1 MDECSFVLTQ
11 LMQQLPR
18 RAFTRGV
25 QRYHGDRRVRVFSC
39 RDQFLCMAFAQLTF
53 RDSLRDLVT
62 CLRAL
67 GPKLY
72 HVGLRGGISR
82 STLADAN
89 ERRDWRIW
97 AHFAQHLIAQAR
109 RLYVEDDFGVQL
121 QQTAYVLDATV
132 IDLCLTLFPWAHA
145 QRTSGGIKV
154 HTLMDLRG
162 NIPCFLR
169 VSSTKATDASILDQ
183 LPVEPGAFYIM
194 DRGYNDYARLYQLHL
209 QHATFIVRAKANLSV
224 QRLAATP
231 VQRSTG
237 LRSDQLVRFKHRQTA
252 ARYPEILRRVSFF
265 DTEQQRRFVFM
276 TNERQLP
283 ALTIAELYR
292 RRWRIELFF
301 KWIKQHLRIKHFYG
315 TSPNAVKTQLWIAIS
330 VYVLVAILRKQLGI
344 QRSLAEMLQILS
356 LTLFEK
362 TPLFTVLSRN
372 YHTPQTTP
380 PHNQLTLFDL

>member
-1 MDECSFVLTQ
+1 MDERSFVLTQ

-18 RAFTRGV
+18 RAFTRAV
-25 QRYHGDRRVRVFSC
+25 QRYRGDRRVRAFTC

-72 HVGLRGGISR
+72 HVGLCGGISR

-89 ERRDWRIW
+89 EHRDWRIW
-97 AHFAQHLIAQAR
+97 ADFAQHLIAHAR
-109 RLYVEDDFGVQL
+109 RLYAADNFGVQL
-121 QQTAYVLDATV
+121 EQTAYVLDATV

-145 QRTSGGIKV
+145 QRTCGGIKV
-154 HTLMDLRG
+154 HTLLDLRG

-169 VSSTKATDASILDQ
+169 VSSTKATDASTLDD
-183 LPVEPGAFYIM
+183 LPVEPGAIYIM
-194 DRGYNDYARLYQLHL
+194 DRGYNDYARLYELHL
-209 QHATFIVRAKANLSV
+209 RHAIFIVRAKGNLTV
-224 QRLAATP
+224 RRLTHAP
-231 VQRSTG
+231 VDRATG
-237 LRSDQLVRFKHRQTA
+237 LRSDQRVRLKHRQTA
-252 ARYPEILRRVSFF
+252 ARYPEVLRRVTFF
-265 DTEQQRRFVFM
+265 DTEQRRHFIFM
-276 TNERQLP
+276 TNDQHLP

-292 RRWRIELFF
+292 HRWRIELFF

-330 VYVLVAILRKQLGI
+330 VYVLVAILRQQLGI
-344 QRSLAEMLQILS
+344 ARSLAEMLQILS

-362 TPLFTVLSRN
+362 TPLCAVFSSDYR
-372 YHTPQTTP
+372 TTP
-380 PHNQLTLFDL
+380 TATDPNQLTLFDL